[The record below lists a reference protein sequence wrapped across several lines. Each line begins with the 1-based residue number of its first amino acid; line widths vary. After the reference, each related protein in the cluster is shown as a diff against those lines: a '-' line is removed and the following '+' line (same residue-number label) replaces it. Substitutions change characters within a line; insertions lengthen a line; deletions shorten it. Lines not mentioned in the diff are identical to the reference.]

1 MSRSPILRPATL
13 TDLETCRFK
22 LIKVLERLAAGS
34 RAGQVRKLEQ
44 VPGTTATRTGDELAL
59 FCRTYL
65 ADHRTDWTSFLARQ
79 VTDAL
84 DRIDDGSYGRCVQ
97 CGRAISANRLAALP
111 WVALCIECQEEN
123 AERRA

>member
-1 MSRSPILRPATL
+1 LRPAPP

-22 LIKVLERLAAGS
+22 LIKVLERLAAG
-34 RAGQVRKLEQ
+34 RREWEVLKLEQ
-44 VPGTTATRTGDELAL
+44 VSGTAATRTGDELAL
-59 FCRTYL
+59 FCRRYL
-65 ADHRTDWTSFLARQ
+65 ADHRSDWTSFLARQ

-84 DRIDDGSYGRCVQ
+84 DRIDNGDYGRCVQ
-97 CGRAISANRLAALP
+97 CGQTIPANRLAALP